1 MSILNLIP
9 GMSTLKIVG
18 VGLLAG
24 AVAFGAGYLKGR
36 ADMRAIARAEAV
48 QATLDQ
54 LKERNS
60 TDAEINDLDA
70 AGLCNALGGRWVP
83 EHGCR

>member
-1 MSILNLIP
+1 MIPLDWLP
-9 GMSTLKIVG
+9 GMSTLKLVG
-18 VGLLAG
+18 AGLLAAG
-24 AVAFGAGYLKGR
+24 IAFGAGYLKGR

-70 AGLCNALGGRWVP
+70 AGLCDALGGRWVP
-83 EHGCR
+83 EHGCQ